1 MLLTIQKSNLCWI
14 FNLLLG
20 SGSLAIGW
28 KFFLIKI
35 YLFEFA
41 FSETLWIDK
50 LHNYVEGIC
59 LIGNGSYYNANIS
72 VIIATVAN
80 RIKYRKRKV
89 NLTYSNYHWLNWVEW
104 IKTTWE
110 KMLQPQ
116 KGTISRVQ
124 NLFFCI
130 SWQPSKFLL
139 LKLKTV

>member
-1 MLLTIQKSNLCWI
+1 MLKEFVSLVMVPKKIKKTIK
-14 FNLLLG
+14 
-20 SGSLAIGW
+20 
-28 KFFLIKI
+28 K
-35 YLFEFA
+35 
-41 FSETLWIDK
+41 T
-50 LHNYVEGIC
+50 
-59 LIGNGSYYNANIS
+59 IS

-80 RIKYRKRKV
+80 RIKYPKRKV

-104 IKTTWE
+104 IRTTWE